1 MAVEEE
7 GVGVWRRW
15 CSGGGGRNECVLE
28 RWSGVGGV
36 GVGGDV
42 VVMEW
47 GCV

>member
-1 MAVEEE
+1 MVVEEEGVVVEEE
-7 GVGVWRRW
+7 GVG
-15 CSGGGGRNECVLE
+15 VLE

-42 VVMEW
+42 VAMEW

>member
-1 MAVEEE
+1 MVVEEEGVVVEEE
-7 GVGVWRRW
+7 GVG
-15 CSGGGGRNECVLE
+15 VLE